1 MWGMQKN
8 FMTPKEVSQMLSISV
23 SAVNTLARTGE
34 LISVSNEDTGL
45 KCFLKKDV
53 LVFAREHEIPVN
65 DPGKNGYRVL
75 IVDDEES
82 FAQMLEKWIEA
93 LPYEFEIDVAHNGF
107 QAGYKARQYAPDL
120 IFLDVMMPGVSGME
134 VVAAL
139 KSEPKTEHIRIIGL
153 TGAATENTEM
163 IINYNGIPVFAVFN
177 FSVGLSV
184 VCYSAEPPNLC
195 TKPTPTASALPV
207 D

>member
-1 MWGMQKN
+1 MQKN

-53 LVFAREHEIPVN
+53 LVFACEHEIPIN

-153 TGAATENTEM
+153 TGAATENTARRMVRLGAEQVLRKPFTHQDLVNAIKM
-163 IINYNGIPVFAVFN
+163 DSLGQFARQ
-177 FSVGLSV
+177 
-184 VCYSAEPPNLC
+184 AI
-195 TKPTPTASALPV
+195 A
-207 D
+207 

>member
-1 MWGMQKN
+1 
-8 FMTPKEVSQMLSISV
+8 MLSISV

-153 TGAATENTEM
+153 TGAATENTARRMVRLGAEQVLRKPFTHQDLVNAIKM
-163 IINYNGIPVFAVFN
+163 DSLGQFARQ
-177 FSVGLSV
+177 
-184 VCYSAEPPNLC
+184 AI
-195 TKPTPTASALPV
+195 A
-207 D
+207 